1 VLIMRPMTD
10 QTSRCP
16 DCSAPYELDD
26 NYCRQCGMFLAAVR
40 PLPAVVPPR
49 ETRALEAT
57 RPGLP
62 APVTRVATAIAV
74 GTALQ
79 IGMGI
84 AGKLLANQAAGRVL
98 NAQVK
103 PRGKQK
109 QRAAQ
114 VPARREEDP
123 NAGASAVS
131 ETLIIRRVW
140 IRRD

>member
-1 VLIMRPMTD
+1 MTD
-10 QTSRCP
+10 QISLCP
-16 DCSAPYELDD
+16 DCSASYELDD
-26 NYCRQCGMFLAAVR
+26 NYCRQCGMYLAAVR
-40 PLPAVVPPR
+40 PVTAVAPR
-49 ETRALEAT
+49 RESRALEVS

-84 AGKLLANQAAGRVL
+84 AGKFLANQATSKAL
-98 NAQVK
+98 NASVK
-103 PRGKQK
+103 PRAKQK

-114 VPARREEDP
+114 VPAKREEDP
-123 NAGASAVS
+123 TAGATAVS

-140 IRRD
+140 MRRD